1 MSAPSTNSGTLTDK
15 EETGFPGCRILVDGE
30 QTDRPFTVLP
40 FVQKYLDN
48 IPKKARVGFQTKEG
62 KISKMWQVKE
72 LAAEPPKQPEPVTAY
87 PSNSTGLKQ
96 VEGQI
101 VFLDHAAHKITV
113 KDRQGVSHSFVW
125 PPQFNDG
132 MAKLKQWFF
141 IRATGEQEKEFPDLW
156 RLTAQEYFKKPDDW
170 PVSVGGG
177 SGGRPFQPRNEKPI
191 IMQVIFKEACETAR
205 QFRQID
211 EHFDAEEADRIWEWA
226 VAKTEATMERLCRVG
241 GVQ

>member
-1 MSAPSTNSGTLTDK
+1 MTAPDNFGILIDK
-15 EETGFPGCRILVDGE
+15 EEVGFPGCRILVDGE
-30 QTDRPFTVLP
+30 QLDRPFTVLN
-40 FVQKYLDN
+40 FVQKYLDA

-72 LAAEPPKQPEPVTAY
+72 LAAEPPKQPEPVTAN

-101 VFLDHAAHKITV
+101 VFLDHAAHKVAV
-113 KDRQGVSHSFVW
+113 KDRQGVSHTFVW
-125 PPQFNDG
+125 PPQFNDS

-170 PVSVGGG
+170 PVSQHGGKG
-177 SGGRPFQPRNEKPI
+177 NWQPRNEKPI

-226 VAKTEATMERLCRVG
+226 VAKTEATMERLCKAG
-241 GVQ
+241 GVD

>member
-1 MSAPSTNSGTLTDK
+1 MTAPDNFGILADK

-48 IPKKARVGFQTKEG
+48 IPKKARVGFQTKDG
-62 KISKMWQVKE
+62 KVSKIWEDK
-72 LAAEPPKQPEPVTAY
+72 PEASEKPAQAN

-113 KDRQGVSHSFVW
+113 KDRQGVPHSFVW

-170 PVSVGGG
+170 PVSQHG
-177 SGGRPFQPRNEKPI
+177 GGRPFQPRNEKPI

-226 VAKTEATMERLCRVG
+226 VAKTEATMDRLCRAG
-241 GVQ
+241 GVA

>member
-1 MSAPSTNSGTLTDK
+1 MTAPDNFGILTDK
-15 EETGFPGCRILVDGE
+15 EEVGFPGCRILVDGE
-30 QTDRPFTVLP
+30 QLDRPFTVLP
-40 FVQKYLDN
+40 FVQKFLDP

-62 KISKMWQVKE
+62 KISKMWLVKE
-72 LAAEPPKQPEPVTAY
+72 QVAESPKQPEPVTAN

-101 VFLDHAAHKITV
+101 VFLDHAAHKVAV
-113 KDRQGVSHSFVW
+113 KDRQGVSHTFVW

-170 PVSVGGG
+170 PVSQHG
-177 SGGRPFQPRNEKPI
+177 GGRPFQPRNEKPI

-226 VAKTEATMERLCRVG
+226 VAKTEATMDRLCKAG
-241 GVQ
+241 GVA